1 MPSRWSPWTAGAPS
15 YPARWHFGLFAA
27 CWGSHQPLFAGGAGQ
42 FLEHI
47 RAEVFPDE
55 RILVEQS
62 KAANLSPLRRFGV
75 QAYRPGRRLEQLE
88 ELAKRGLCFGGCHGD
103 VTILFLCPS
112 KWDFE
117 YFCKMLYDFIL
128 GGLGAVLCSKLL
140 KFGIKFPN
148 PSTFEEGTHE
158 SLSPIFFE
166 NHDMQIN
173 GATKKYT
180 SNTFAFMK

>member
-1 MPSRWSPWTAGAPS
+1 MWL
-15 YPARWHFGLFAA
+15 FGLFAA

-75 QAYRPGRRLEQLE
+75 QAYRPGRRLEQPE

-103 VTILFLCPS
+103 VTPIVHSP
-112 KWDFE
+112 
-117 YFCKMLYDFIL
+117 
-128 GGLGAVLCSKLL
+128 GGFFRLLQNVIDLRGADGYHSRYEQGSVNDI
-140 KFGIKFPN
+140 GN
-148 PSTFEEGTHE
+148 E
-158 SLSPIFFE
+158 
-166 NHDMQIN
+166 
-173 GATKKYT
+173 
-180 SNTFAFMK
+180 

>member
-1 MPSRWSPWTAGAPS
+1 MAENKDNGAWSAKAPS
-15 YPARWHFGLFAA
+15 YHERWLFGLFAA

-103 VTILFLCPS
+103 VTPIVHPP
-112 KWDFE
+112 
-117 YFCKMLYDFIL
+117 
-128 GGLGAVLCSKLL
+128 GGFFKLGAH
-140 KFGIKFPN
+140 G
-148 PSTFEEGTHE
+148 
-158 SLSPIFFE
+158 
-166 NHDMQIN
+166 Q
-173 GATKKYT
+173 
-180 SNTFAFMK
+180 